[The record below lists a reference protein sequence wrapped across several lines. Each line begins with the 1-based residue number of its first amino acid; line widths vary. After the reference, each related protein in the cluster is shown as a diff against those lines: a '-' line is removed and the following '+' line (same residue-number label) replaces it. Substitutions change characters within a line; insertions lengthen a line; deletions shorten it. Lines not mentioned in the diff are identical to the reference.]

1 MKIKIEFNMENA
13 AFGNNTNAV
22 VESPEV
28 VRILKDL
35 TGRIE
40 RRGTLDWQSSGVLVD
55 ANGNK
60 VGNWSVER

>member
-1 MKIKIEFNMENA
+1 MKIKIEFDMENS

-35 TGRIE
+35 AGRIE
-40 RRGTLDWQSSGVLVD
+40 RRGTLDELASGVLVD
-55 ANGNK
+55 MNGNK
-60 VGNWSVER
+60 VGNWSVGS